1 MKKGPPVL
9 HVPPAA
15 FNACYLP
22 HLQAHQRTQ
31 IFYGGA
37 GSGKSVFLAAR
48 AVLDCLTGRNT
59 LIVRKVARTLRA
71 SCFAEA
77 QKAMTRFGLAA
88 FFKINKTEMTITCT
102 CNQAQLLFL
111 GLDDVEKIKSITP
124 ISGPLTD
131 IWVEEATE
139 TAYTD
144 IKQLEKRL
152 RGISPHKKRLTLS
165 FNPVSRGH
173 WIYRSYFS
181 GFPEEQGILLT
192 PELLILRTTY
202 RDNRFLSPD
211 DRLGMEQEQDPYF
224 RQVYTLGEWGQ
235 IGGSVFTNWQVGSIP
250 TQFPSTQLRCGL
262 DFGYAQDPA
271 AALLCAYDS
280 KHKRLYVLDE
290 FSETGLTNDR
300 LAQRLKALCGRLPV
314 ICDAAEPKSI
324 AELRRLGIAAYAA
337 RKGPDSVLHGLQ
349 WLAQQQI
356 ILSPQCPALREELL
370 SYRWTPD
377 HEGGYLPRPQGSDHL
392 IDALRYA
399 MEQDSSARAATV
411 VRR

>member
-1 MKKGPPVL
+1 MSQPAPIL
-9 HVPPAA
+9 HVPAAA
-15 FNACYLP
+15 FNPCYLP
-22 HLQAHQRTQ
+22 HLLAPQRTQ
-31 IFYGGA
+31 IYYGGA

-48 AVLDCLTGRNT
+48 AVLDALTGRNT
-59 LIVRKVARTLRA
+59 LIVRKVARTLRS

-77 QKAMTRFGLAA
+77 QKAISRFGLAA
-88 FFKINKTEMTITCT
+88 FFKTNKTEMTITCT
-102 CNQAQLLFL
+102 RNQAQLLFL

-124 ISGPLTD
+124 LSGPLTD

-152 RGISPHKKRLTLS
+152 RGRSPHTKRLTLS
-165 FNPVSRGH
+165 FNPVSRAH
-173 WIYRSYFS
+173 WIYRTYFS
-181 GFPEEQGILLT
+181 DFQEDAGLLT
-192 PELLILRTTY
+192 TPHLLILRTTY
-202 RDNRFLSPD
+202 KDNRFLSPD
-211 DRLGMEQEQDPYF
+211 DRAGMENEADPYF

-235 IGGSVFTNWQVGSIP
+235 IGGAVFTNWQVGAVP
-250 TQFPSTQLRCGL
+250 PDLPGTWLRCGL

-280 KHKRLYVLDE
+280 KHKRLYVLSE
-290 FSETGLTNDR
+290 FSQTGLTNDR
-300 LAQRLKALCGRLPV
+300 LAQRLRTLASRLPV
-314 ICDAAEPKSI
+314 TCDSAEPKSI
-324 AELRRLGIAAYAA
+324 AELRRLGINAHPA

-356 ILSPQCPALREELL
+356 ILSPDCPALREELL
-370 SYRWTPD
+370 NYRWAPD
-377 HEGGYLPRPQGSDHL
+377 NQGGFLPRPQGSDHL

-399 MEQDSSARAATV
+399 LEQDSTGRSAQV

>member
-1 MKKGPPVL
+1 MSSDAPVL
-9 HVPPAA
+9 HVPAAA
-15 FNACYLP
+15 FNPCYLP
-22 HLQAHQRTQ
+22 HLLAPQRTQ

-77 QKAMTRFGLAA
+77 QKAMARFGLAA

-152 RGISPHKKRLTLS
+152 RGISPHKKRLSLS
-165 FNPVSRGH
+165 FNPVSRAH
-173 WIYRSYFS
+173 WIYRSYFAD
-181 GFPEEQGILLT
+181 FPEDQGILIT
-192 PELLILRTTY
+192 PALLILRTTY
-202 RDNRFLSPD
+202 RDNRFLTPD
-211 DRLGMEQEQDPYF
+211 DRAGMENEQDPYF
-224 RQVYTLGEWGQ
+224 RQVYTLGEWGL
-235 IGGSVFTNWQVGSIP
+235 IGGAVFTNWQVGSIP
-250 TQFPSTQLRCGL
+250 TLFSNTQLRCGL

-280 KHKRLYVLDE
+280 KMKRIYVLRE

-300 LAQRLKALCGRLPV
+300 LAERLHDLCPRLPV
-314 ICDAAEPKSI
+314 ICDSAEPKSI
-324 AELRRLGIAAYAA
+324 AELRRLGIAAHPA

-349 WLAQQQI
+349 WLRQQQL
-356 ILSPQCPALREELL
+356 ILAPQCTALREELL
-370 SYRWTPD
+370 NYRWTPD
-377 HEGGYLPRPQGSDHL
+377 NQGGYLPRPQGSDHL

>member
-1 MKKGPPVL
+1 M
-9 HVPPAA
+9 PPAA

-22 HLQAHQRTQ
+22 HLQASQRLQ

-48 AVLDCLTGRNT
+48 ALLDCLTGRNT
-59 LIVRKVARTLRA
+59 LVVRKVARTLRT

-77 QKAMTRFGLAA
+77 QKAMARFGLGH
-88 FFKINKTEMTITCT
+88 FFKINKTEMSITCLV
-102 CNQAQLLFL
+102 NSAQLLFL

-124 ISGPLTD
+124 LHGPLTD

-144 IKQLEKRL
+144 VKQLEKRL

-165 FNPVSRGH
+165 FNPVSRAH
-173 WIYRSYFS
+173 WIYRRYFTD
-181 GFPEEQGILLT
+181 FPEDQGLLIT
-192 PELLILRTTY
+192 PERLILRTTY

-211 DRLGMEQEQDPYF
+211 DRAGMEQEQDAYF
-224 RQVYTLGEWGQ
+224 RQVYTLGEWGSL
-235 IGGSVFTNWQVGSIP
+235 GGAVFTNWQVGSVP
-250 TQFPSTQLRCGL
+250 AHFPNTQLRCGL

-324 AELRRLGIAAYAA
+324 AELRRLGISAYAA

-370 SYRWTPD
+370 NYRWTPD
-377 HEGGYLPRPQGSDHL
+377 NEGGYLPRPQGSDHL

-399 MEQDSSARAATV
+399 MENDSTARAATV